1 MSKII
6 SLAFLIAVAPS
17 LSKAAVDE
25 VSYPLVTYKCNV
37 EDDIITLTN
46 SLLPDDE
53 GPNFKYSD
61 ENGTYSPWDLVEI
74 SQNPSRTRVVRTK
87 KIIKHCI
94 LSSGEYTV
102 TLEPKVFNRNLS
114 GTCGASISSAFTV
127 SFDGFNLKGRTA
139 FEDYCR
145 GNSPVITRVTVFG
158 KTGDVKVKRIPRYKF
173 TSTPS
178 TKK

>member
-1 MSKII
+1 MSKMI
-6 SLAFLIAVAPS
+6 SLAFFIVVAPS
-17 LSKAAVDE
+17 VTTATADE
-25 VSYPLVTYKCNV
+25 ASYPLVTYKCNV

-46 SLLPDDE
+46 SLLPEDE
-53 GPNFKYSD
+53 GPTFKYSD

-74 SQNPSRTRVVRTK
+74 SQKPSHARIVRTK
-87 KIIKHCI
+87 KIIKHCT

-114 GTCGASISSAFTV
+114 GTCGATISSAFTV
-127 SFDGFNLKGRTA
+127 SFDGFNVKDRTA

-158 KTGDVKVKRIPRYKF
+158 KTGEVQVKRIPRYKF
-173 TSTPS
+173 TSTSS

>member
-1 MSKII
+1 MSKTL
-6 SLAFLIAVAPS
+6 SLAFLVAIVPS
-17 LSKAAVDE
+17 LTNAAVSE
-25 VSYPLVTYKCNV
+25 ASYPLVTYKCNA

-53 GPNFKYSD
+53 GPTFKYSD
-61 ENGTYSPWDLVEI
+61 ETGTYSPWDLVEI
-74 SQNPSRTRVVRTK
+74 SQSPSRARVVRTK
-87 KIIKHCI
+87 KIIKHCT
-94 LSSGEYTV
+94 LSSGVYTV

-127 SFDGFNLKGRTA
+127 SVDGYNLKGRTA

-173 TSTPS
+173 ASTRS